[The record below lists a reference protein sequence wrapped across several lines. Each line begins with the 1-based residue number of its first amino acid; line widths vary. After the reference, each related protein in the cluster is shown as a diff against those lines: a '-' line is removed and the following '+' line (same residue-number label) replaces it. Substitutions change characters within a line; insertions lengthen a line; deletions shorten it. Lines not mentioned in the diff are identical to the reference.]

1 VTVFPASSFATFFID
16 FLPPFLYLFNPRG
29 LGSFQ
34 PSIRNSEM
42 YAVVEIAGK
51 QYKVT
56 NNDEILVPTRKEKP
70 GDKVKF
76 DRVLLL
82 GSDKE
87 IMVGHPVVTGASV
100 EATIMDGVVRGEKV
114 IVFKKKKRKGY
125 RVKKGHRQ
133 DYTRVQITNIVQ

>member
-1 VTVFPASSFATFFID
+1 
-16 FLPPFLYLFNPRG
+16 
-29 LGSFQ
+29 
-34 PSIRNSEM
+34 M

-82 GSDKE
+82 GGDKE
-87 IMVGHPVVTGASV
+87 ITVGHPLVSGASV
-100 EATIMDGVVRGEKV
+100 EATVLDGARGEKV

-125 RVKKGHRQ
+125 RLKKGHRQ